1 MIALLL
7 HLAAMAVAAP
17 LVAGLAGWSA
27 ARLGGCEGPSVLQ
40 PWRTLRR
47 LARKP
52 ATRPEGTSWVFAGAP
67 AAALALLLGCAA
79 LVPSFTLGMATA
91 PLADLLVVGGLLA
104 AARAVLC
111 CGLIDGGGAAGGVAA
126 SRLVAGGVAGTAALA
141 LVVLTVALLAGG
153 TNLDAAAAALHDA
166 GHDAGHDGR
175 AGGRLALPLA
185 LAAAVLAALDRA
197 GRLAPEEGVAASGE
211 WSGRDLALVQATEML
226 SALVW
231 LSLAAALFLPLHPA
245 PAGAPWPWGG
255 GIVPGW
261 AGSGVAGEGGL
272 AGAGNDGG
280 AGPLLPG
287 GTLAEL
293 PGLWAQG
300 LAGWAIKIG
309 AEALLLG
316 GVRAVAP
323 WRGTAAGGG
332 LAGVATLL
340 AGLAALLALLGGAG
354 A

>member
-7 HLAAMAVAAP
+7 HLVVMLASAP
-17 LVAGLAGWSA
+17 LVSGLAGWSA
-27 ARLGGCEGPSVLQ
+27 ARLGGREGPSVLQ

-52 ATRPEGTSWVFAGAP
+52 ATRPEGTSWVFAHAP
-67 AAALALLLGCAA
+67 AASLALLLASAA

-111 CGLIDGGGAAGGVAA
+111 CGLIDGGGAAGGAA
-126 SRLVAGGVAGTAALA
+126 AGRLVADGVAGAAALA
-141 LVVLTVALLAGG
+141 LVVLAVALLAGG
-153 TNLDAAAAALHDA
+153 TNLDAAVAALHD
-166 GHDAGHDGR
+166 GR
-175 AGGRLALPLA
+175 GGGRVALPLA

-197 GRLAPEEGVAASGE
+197 GRVAVDDGMAAAGE
-211 WSGRDLALVQATEML
+211 WSGRDLALVRAGEML

-231 LSLAAALFLPLHPA
+231 LGLAAALFLPLHPA

-255 GIVPGW
+255 GVVPGW
-261 AGSGVAGEGGL
+261 
-272 AGAGNDGG
+272 GAAVDGG
-280 AGPLLPG
+280 AGALLAG
-287 GTLAEL
+287 GTVAEL

-309 AEALLLG
+309 AGALLLG
-316 GVRAVAP
+316 GVRAVSP
-323 WRGTAAGGG
+323 RRGTQAGGG

-340 AGLAALLALLGGAG
+340 AGLAVLLALLGGAG

>member
-7 HLAAMAVAAP
+7 HLAVMLAAAP

-27 ARLGGCEGPSVLQ
+27 ARLGGREGPSVLQ

-52 ATRPEGTSWVFAGAP
+52 AVRPEGTSWVFAQAP
-67 AAALALLLGCAA
+67 AASLALGLAGAA
-79 LVPSFTLGMATA
+79 LVPSFTLGMTTA

-111 CGLIDGGGAAGGVAA
+111 CGLIDGGGAAGGAA
-126 SRLVAGGVAGTAALA
+126 AARLVADGVAGAAALA
-141 LVVLTVALLAGG
+141 LVVLAVALLAGG
-153 TNLDAAAAALHDA
+153 TNLDAAVAALHD
-166 GHDAGHDGR
+166 GR
-175 AGGRLALPLA
+175 GGGRVALALA
-185 LAAAVLAALDRA
+185 LAAAVLAALERA
-197 GRLAPEEGVAASGE
+197 GRVPVEDGVAAAGE
-211 WSGRDLALVQATEML
+211 WSGRDLALVRAGEML

-231 LSLAAALFLPLHPA
+231 LGLAAALFLPLHPA
-245 PAGAPWPWGG
+245 PSGAPWPWGG
-255 GIVPGW
+255 GVVPGW
-261 AGSGVAGEGGL
+261 GA
-272 AGAGNDGG
+272 AGAAVDGG
-280 AGPLLPG
+280 AGPLLAG

-309 AEALLLG
+309 AGALLLG

-323 WRGTAAGGG
+323 RRGTQAGGG

-340 AGLAALLALLGGAG
+340 AGLAVLLALLGGAG

>member
-7 HLAAMAVAAP
+7 HLAAMAAAAP

-27 ARLGGCEGPSVLQ
+27 ARLGGREGPSVLQ

-67 AAALALLLGCAA
+67 AAALALLLAGAA

-126 SRLVAGGVAGTAALA
+126 SRLVADGVAGAAALA

-153 TNLDAAAAALHDA
+153 TNLDAAAAAL
-166 GHDAGHDGR
+166 HDAGHDGR

-197 GRLAPEEGVAASGE
+197 GRLAPEEGVAAAGE
-211 WSGRDLALVQATEML
+211 WSGRDLALVQAGGML

-261 AGSGVAGEGGL
+261 AGPGVAGEGGL
-272 AGAGNDGG
+272 AATGSDGG

-309 AEALLLG
+309 VGALLLG